1 MSKAQISIRMPYS
14 MMNQLN
20 NYAQQTGISKTEI
33 IVRAITQYLGCTDNV
48 PLSQR
53 IAEIERRVTQLEIKE
68 KDNK

>member
-33 IVRAITQYLGCTDNV
+33 IVRAITQYLGCTANV